1 MRLKKFKCLSFGK
14 RDENF
19 KSKLSNRCTYYKN
32 SISSKSQCLDIHLVK
47 MNKNDGIFKTSV
59 AKEYTYSS
67 ALVLTYFSR
76 DARLRKKEKRANY

>member
-1 MRLKKFKCLSFGK
+1 MNCLIVVHIVKIASVA
-14 RDENF
+14 NP
-19 KSKLSNRCTYYKN
+19 SV
-32 SISSKSQCLDIHLVK
+32 VK
-47 MNKNDGIFKTSV
+47 MNKNNGIFETSV